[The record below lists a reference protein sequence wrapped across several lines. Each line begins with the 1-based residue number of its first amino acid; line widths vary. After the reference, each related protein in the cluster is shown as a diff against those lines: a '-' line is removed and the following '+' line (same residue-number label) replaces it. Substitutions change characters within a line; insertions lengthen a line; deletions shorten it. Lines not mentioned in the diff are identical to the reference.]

1 MVGVMDIVAT
11 AIDPPDRRRVSND
24 PLVYDQW
31 EIFKADGDRKAR
43 EYLILK
49 YAPLVKYVA
58 SKVGNNLP
66 NTIEFG
72 DLQSYGMFGLIDAID
87 KFDLDRAVK
96 FETYAIARIKG
107 AIIDELRSLDWV
119 PRSVRSKAKDLEKA
133 HVKLESQLGRQPTDE
148 ELAQEL
154 GLSVQELWAMVSTT
168 SNVSIVTLDN
178 SSEDEDRQSIGD
190 TLVDNR
196 QGNPEAAYGDV
207 EVRGLLA
214 KAANR
219 MNERS
224 KTILVLYYLESM
236 TLAQIGEVLGVTE
249 SRVCQLHTK
258 AVLSLREALG
268 TGLAETA

>member
-1 MVGVMDIVAT
+1 MVYVMEPAEAVTEA
-11 AIDPPDRRRVSND
+11 PDRRRVSSD
-24 PLVYDQW
+24 PQVYEWW
-31 EIFKADGDRKAR
+31 EDFKTTGSRAAR
-43 EYLILK
+43 ERLILK

-66 NTIEFG
+66 NTVEFG
-72 DLQSYGMFGLIDAID
+72 DLQSYGTFGLIDAID

-119 PRSVRSKAKDLEKA
+119 PRSVRSKARDFERA
-133 HVKLESQLGRQPTDE
+133 FVKLEADLGRHPTDD

-154 GLSVQELWAMVSTT
+154 GLSIQELWNLVSQTT
-168 SNVSIVTLDN
+168 NVSITTLDDGGM
-178 SSEDEDRQSIGD
+178 DEERQSVGETIAD
-190 TLVDNR
+190 KS
-196 QGNPEAAYGDV
+196 QGNPEDAYGDV
-207 EVRGLLA
+207 EVRSLLA

-236 TLAQIGEVLGVTE
+236 TLSQIGEVLGVTE

-258 AVLSLREALG
+258 AVLSLRQALG
-268 TGLAETA
+268 TGLADTA